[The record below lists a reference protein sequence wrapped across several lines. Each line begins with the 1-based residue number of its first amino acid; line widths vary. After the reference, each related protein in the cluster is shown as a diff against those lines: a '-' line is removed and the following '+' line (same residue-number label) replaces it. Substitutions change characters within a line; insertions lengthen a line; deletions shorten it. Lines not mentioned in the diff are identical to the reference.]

1 MSLKCFDQLPGLH
14 VPQLGFLGPSDGE
27 GALPA
32 ERDRSDGL
40 QLVAVLVVVEQ
51 DVFLQVVLQVP
62 QLGSAVEW
70 AGHHD
75 PIGDCDGGDQLRVA
89 QVGVQAGAV
98 GTPLVR
104 GAVGGQDEVA
114 VLLDGHADHG
124 LLVLHGFEQ
133 AAGFGFPQARG
144 AVHRASHEV
153 LCVLRRSYWCDFACV
168 AALSSY

>member
-62 QLGSAVEW
+62 QLGSAVE
-70 AGHHD
+70 
-75 PIGDCDGGDQLRVA
+75 
-89 QVGVQAGAV
+89 
-98 GTPLVR
+98 
-104 GAVGGQDEVA
+104 
-114 VLLDGHADHG
+114 
-124 LLVLHGFEQ
+124 
-133 AAGFGFPQARG
+133 
-144 AVHRASHEV
+144 
-153 LCVLRRSYWCDFACV
+153 
-168 AALSSY
+168 